1 MLLIIAA
8 VGLVA
13 GFVDAIAGGGGLIM
27 LPGLIFSGL
36 PVSSAIATNKLC
48 GTFGS
53 LTSSLKF
60 AQSKQIDWRACTVMA
75 LPIMLGAYSGS
86 RSIGL
91 LPSAWAEPLVI
102 VLMVAITLF
111 VVCNPGF
118 GMAESTAESIA
129 ESTAKSVAKEQG
141 ALLAK
146 SSSNPTKRA
155 LWSVVAGGIIGFHDG
170 FFGPGTGVFLVFT
183 LLSLWPLNFL
193 RATGTTK
200 VLNLL
205 ANFTALLT
213 FALAGNIDYSKGLC
227 GALGVAV
234 GSFLGATFATK
245 KGAKLIKPIFI
256 LVTTALVIK
265 LLINYTT
272 G

>member
-1 MLLIIAA
+1 MVILLLIFG
-8 VGLVA
+8 VGLAA

-27 LPGLIFSGL
+27 LPGLIFSAL

-75 LPIMLGAYSGS
+75 LPIILGAYLGS

-102 VLMVAITLF
+102 ILMVAITLF
-111 VVCNPGF
+111 VVCNSGF
-118 GMAESTAESIA
+118 GMAESR
-129 ESTAKSVAKEQG
+129 AKSAADTANSPG
-141 ALLAK
+141 
-146 SSSNPTKRA
+146 KRT
-155 LWSVVAGGIIGFHDG
+155 LWSIIAGGLIGFHDG
-170 FFGPGTGVFLVFT
+170 FFGPGTGVFLVFV

-205 ANFTALLT
+205 ANFMALMT
-213 FALAGNIDYSKGLC
+213 FAIAGNIDYAKGAW
-227 GALGVAV
+227 GALGVAI
-234 GSFLGATFATK
+234 GSFIGATFATK

-256 LVTTALVIK
+256 LVTTALVMR
-265 LLINYTT
+265 LLIKYVT
-272 G
+272 

>member
-60 AQSKQIDWRACTVMA
+60 AQSQQVDWRACTVMA
-75 LPIMLGAYSGS
+75 LPIILGAYSGS

-91 LPSAWAEPLVI
+91 LPSTWAEPLVI

-118 GMAESTAESIA
+118 GMAESVVEPVAEPADEDGLINLPA
-129 ESTAKSVAKEQG
+129 EG
-141 ALLAK
+141 
-146 SSSNPTKRA
+146 SSSPAKRT
-155 LWSVVAGGIIGFHDG
+155 LWSIVAGGLIGFHDG
-170 FFGPGTGVFLVFT
+170 FFGPGTGVFLVFA

-200 VLNLL
+200 ALNLL

-213 FALAGNIDYSKGLC
+213 FAIAGNIDYSKGLC
-227 GALGVAV
+227 GALGVAT

-265 LLINYTT
+265 LLVNYTT